1 MAPSVSNSTI
11 GRQIDRI
18 PDTWQM
24 NSLKGHS
31 FIAKLINEVGIV
43 KIDTA
48 KLETVKLNTS
58 LLAGFASN
66 SLFFMNNAIET
77 KLTMMLNSDK
87 NARSTEKT
95 TRIASSGISDGGVS
109 DVRLELLEAGIA
121 VVKTRLL
128 PDTRC

>member
-11 GRQIDRI
+11 GRQMDRI

-31 FIAKLINEVGIV
+31 FNAKLINEVGIV

-48 KLETVKLNTS
+48 KLDTVKLNTN

-77 KLTMMLNSDK
+77 KLTMMLTSDK

-95 TRIASSGISDGGVS
+95 TRIFSSGISDGGVS